1 MSEMLGEDKSYDAS
15 DLKKA
20 KLTNKKDPKKG
31 GFGKIWASQLHLS
44 P

>member
-20 KLTNKKDPKKG
+20 KLTNKKDPKKEDL
-31 GFGKIWASQLHLS
+31 GKYGPVSFI
-44 P
+44 